1 MSPSPAPIVVIAR
14 WTIAEASLAEVLA
27 LLPELQRES
36 LQEPGCLGYE
46 ILRSTKTPNT
56 LVLIERYRDEQ
67 AIQAHRE
74 SAHYR
79 VLVSGSIA
87 PLLSERQ
94 VDLLSAI
101 GHAG

>member
-27 LLPELQRES
+27 LLPQLQRKS
-36 LQEPGCLGYE
+36 LLEPGCLGYE
-46 ILRSTKTPNT
+46 ILQSAKAPNT

-67 AIQAHRE
+67 AIEAHRD

-79 VLVSGSIA
+79 ALVAGRIV
-87 PLLSERQ
+87 PLLVERQ
-94 VDLLSAI
+94 VDILSAI
-101 GHAG
+101 G

>member
-14 WTIAEASLAEVLA
+14 WTIATASLTEVLA
-27 LLPELQRES
+27 LVPELQRES

-46 ILRSTKTPNT
+46 ILQSAKTPNT

-67 AIQAHRE
+67 AIEAHRD

-79 VLVSGSIA
+79 ALVTGRIV
-87 PLLSERQ
+87 PLLVERQ
-94 VDLLSAI
+94 VDILSAI
-101 GHAG
+101 G